1 MKEHYSVGRDVLFTQ
16 LDDGTGV
23 LLHLGSGQYFTLNRP
38 GVVVWKALTE
48 GINDVIGLAHRLCAT
63 FEVDLEEAQKEA
75 TRLVGEL
82 QRDGLIHVLRE
93 DRS

>member
-16 LDDGTGV
+16 LEDGTGV

-38 GVVVWKALTE
+38 GVAVWKALTE
-48 GINDVIGLAHRLCAT
+48 GIHDVMGLAHRLCAI
-63 FEVDLEEAQKEA
+63 FEVDLDEAQKEA
-75 TRLVGEL
+75 SRLLGEL
-82 QRDGLIHVLRE
+82 QKDGLIRL

>member
-1 MKEHYSVGRDVLFTQ
+1 MKETYSVVHDVLFTQ

-48 GINDVIGLAHRLCAT
+48 GVNDVIGLTHRLCAT
-63 FEVDLEEAQKEA
+63 FEVDLEVAETEAS
-75 TRLVGEL
+75 RLVGEL
-82 QRDGLIHVLRE
+82 RKDGLIRA
-93 DRS
+93 DRV

>member
-1 MKEHYSVGRDVLFTQ
+1 MKERYSVGRDVLFTQ

-23 LLHLGSGQYFTLNRP
+23 LLHLGSGQYFTLNRT

-48 GINDVIGLAHRLCAT
+48 GINDAERLAHRLCAT
-63 FEVDLEEAQKEA
+63 FEVDLEEAEREA
-75 TRLVGEL
+75 SRLVGEL
-82 QRDGLIHVLRE
+82 QKDGLIRL